1 MTTKRNKLPLKLIFG
16 AVAMFIVFAFSMALT
31 TTTSAQQAA
40 TVTPTATESPAATTT
55 PVTAPTQAPS
65 TGATSTP
72 GATGSTG
79 IPVTGSNQAPNAAR
93 ALAFSKAVTRLSNV
107 SDVNLQ
113 DMYSELLARLHNE
126 ERMLN
131 SANNKFNQFS
141 RQLGKNAF
149 LNNNVNNNANSSE
162 DQNGLTTSE
171 KRNRHIQAIQRD
183 FLDFARNLAVARQQ
197 VLLAQIALNSSVS
210 FNAEGN
216 IADRQAAINA
226 LAVAQVSLDRG
237 MAALRQVTDIAE
249 AR

>member
-16 AVAMFIVFAFSMALT
+16 ALAMFIVFAFSMALT
-31 TTTSAQQAA
+31 TTSSAQQAA
-40 TVTPTATESPAATTT
+40 TPTATESPAATSTPAVGTT
-55 PVTAPTQAPS
+55 PSPS

-72 GATGSTG
+72 ATSGSTG
-79 IPVTGSNQAPNAAR
+79 SIPVTGSNQAPNAAR

-107 SDVNLQ
+107 SDNNLQ
-113 DMYSELLARLHNE
+113 DMYNELLARLHNE

-131 SANNKFNQFS
+131 SANNKFNQID

-149 LNNNVNNNANSSE
+149 TFSNNANNTNNAQ

-171 KRNRHIQAIQRD
+171 RRNKHIQAIQQD
-183 FLDFARNLAVARQQ
+183 FLAFAKNLAIARQQ
-197 VLLAQIALNSSVS
+197 VLIAQIALNSSVS
-210 FNAEGN
+210 LNTDGN
-216 IADRQAAINA
+216 LANRQAAINA
-226 LAVAQVSLDRG
+226 LALAQISLDRG